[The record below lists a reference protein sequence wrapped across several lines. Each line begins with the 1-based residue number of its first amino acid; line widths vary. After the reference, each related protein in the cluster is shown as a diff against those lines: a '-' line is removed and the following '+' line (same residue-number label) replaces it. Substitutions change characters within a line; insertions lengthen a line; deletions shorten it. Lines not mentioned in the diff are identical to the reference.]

1 MYFREVTEEQAR
13 ARNLLI
19 SIAKGLHNEDEIG
32 GRYMIDEIRTR
43 FYFSQRD
50 IKYQFDTFFDSVEEA
65 QYVLRPNIGAYLA
78 KVLRAHNCACSG
90 LEAAESIFVK
100 RFGQLRN
107 AVRSNHYGFTPEM
120 RKTYA
125 EIQKLVPILHWGRL
139 PIISKY
145 LMINSELI
153 PEENLTEFYD
163 GFDMLEALLNDIYG
177 KGESMEMNGD
187 QTLGKELTFSVF
199 CRRWGHTDSYRM
211 QRTIDGWNVRHI
223 SINGACDPDGTGALL
238 MNLQHDSIF
247 YPEEGVK
254 YGLQKLWE
262 DADDGKIDV
271 EQLQIKLQQIADWIS
286 KVEQAVGAG
295 QPEWLNYY

>member
-1 MYFREVTEEQAR
+1 MT
-13 ARNLLI
+13 L
-19 SIAKGLHNEDEIG
+19 G
-32 GRYMIDEIRTR
+32 GNR
-43 FYFSQRD
+43 
-50 IKYQFDTFFDSVEEA
+50 
-65 QYVLRPNIGAYLA
+65 
-78 KVLRAHNCACSG
+78 
-90 LEAAESIFVK
+90 
-100 RFGQLRN
+100 
-107 AVRSNHYGFTPEM
+107 
-120 RKTYA
+120 
-125 EIQKLVPILHWGRL
+125 
-139 PIISKY
+139 
-145 LMINSELI
+145 
-153 PEENLTEFYD
+153 
-163 GFDMLEALLNDIYG
+163 
-177 KGESMEMNGD
+177 ESMEMNGD

>member
-1 MYFREVTEEQAR
+1 MIPIIFCGNKKIFKGIY
-13 ARNLLI
+13 LCSI
-19 SIAKGLHNEDEIG
+19 SIARRTKSALEIHIFTMNYLQTDE
-32 GRYMIDEIRTR
+32 
-43 FYFSQRD
+43 
-50 IKYQFDTFFDSVEEA
+50 
-65 QYVLRPNIGAYLA
+65 N
-78 KVLRAHNCACSG
+78 N
-90 LEAAESIFVK
+90 
-100 RFGQLRN
+100 
-107 AVRSNHYGFTPEM
+107 
-120 RKTYA
+120 
-125 EIQKLVPILHWGRL
+125 
-139 PIISKY
+139 